1 MKQVQKEYII
11 LMKKC
16 SILKD
21 MEVNKNDIKWI

>member
-1 MKQVQKEYII
+1 M

-21 MEVNKNDIKWI
+21 MEVNKNDVKWIQLRIKNRFE